1 MSKTPKQY
9 SYICPICGKSFTA
22 HRVLNRYC
30 SEECRRNARRE
41 QDRNRKK
48 EVRVQR
54 SEQRS
59 AERADADR
67 KKAEQIEARRRQV
80 KEDFA
85 RRCEEGDPAA
95 LMFREKATNGNSTL
109 KYWELFAES
118 AVQNAEDAG
127 TVSEILVNGVSVYED
142 GFAEKVMQ
150 SIKESG
156 CIYTRTASRSGRQ
169 RDE

>member
-30 SEECRRNARRE
+30 SEECRLNARRA

-48 EVRVQR
+48 EIRMQR
-54 SEQRS
+54 SEQRN

-67 KKAEQIEARRRQV
+67 KRAEQLEVRSRQV

-85 RRCEEGDPAA
+85 RRCEDGDLSA
-95 LMFREKATNGNSTL
+95 LLIREKAAGGNSTL
-109 KYWELFAES
+109 RYWELFAQS
-118 AVQNAEDAG
+118 AIQNAEDAG

-142 GFAEKVMQ
+142 GFAEKVVQ

-156 CIYTRTASRSGRQ
+156 CIYTRTASIG
-169 RDE
+169 